1 MDTTKTPKPRGR
13 PRKTV
18 TQGLFDRRTEREKP
32 EPEIVEP
39 LAITAE
45 IVERILLA
53 ETEE

>member
-13 PRKTV
+13 PRKTAP
-18 TQGLFDRRTEREKP
+18 QGLFDRKTEREKP

-39 LAITAE
+39 LVITAE

-53 ETEE
+53 ESEE

>member
-13 PRKTV
+13 PRKTAP
-18 TQGLFDRRTEREKP
+18 QGLFDRKTQREKP

-39 LAITAE
+39 LVITAE